1 MMSQVMGVLEAVEFI
16 HSLDEYTATH
26 LPNPWH
32 GSKIETDGLV
42 VIVEEWGYLTSK
54 MLVSIFTDDE
64 YNN

>member
-1 MMSQVMGVLEAVEFI
+1 MVSQVMSVLEAVEFL
-16 HSLDEYTATH
+16 HSLDEHTAED

-54 MLVSIFTDDE
+54 MLVSIFDSSE
-64 YNN
+64 YNA